1 MTYQIQCPQGH
12 VLEGDPAQARQVCT
26 CPYCGTAFYMPDPP
40 AMPATPPGYYA
51 PPPGN
56 YPTAPQGFTPPPGY
70 GTPTTAY
77 PPQPPSFPA
86 PSGPGGPGAPMPSGY
101 TPTFQPPT
109 GPVVPPSSPPT
120 APAPGRDFRLP
131 ADMLPP
137 GAAPSGPAT
146 SPPTPPT
153 FQASGSSSAEAPKP
167 AAPPAEEKLLHIPC
181 PRGHILETPED
192 MLQTLVACPTCKEQF
207 VLRNEDSL
215 EFKEKKA
222 KLDQMAEEKLGKTWL
237 TWAIV
242 AAVVVVLGLVG
253 MIIASA
259 MSKTPV

>member
-1 MTYQIQCPQGH
+1 M
-12 VLEGDPAQARQVCT
+12 
-26 CPYCGTAFYMPDPP
+26 
-40 AMPATPPGYYA
+40 
-51 PPPGN
+51 
-56 YPTAPQGFTPPPGY
+56 
-70 GTPTTAY
+70 
-77 PPQPPSFPA
+77 
-86 PSGPGGPGAPMPSGY
+86 PGGYS
-101 TPTFQPPT
+101 PTFQPAP
-109 GPVVPPSSPPT
+109 GPAVPPSSAPST
-120 APAPGRDFRLP
+120 PAPGRDFRLP

-137 GAAPSGPAT
+137 GAAPKGPAI
-146 SPPTPPT
+146 SPPSPSPPT
-153 FQASGSSSAEAPKP
+153 FQPSGSSPAEPSKP

-192 MLQTLVACPTCKEQF
+192 MLQTLVACPTCNEQF

-222 KLDQMAEEKLGKTWL
+222 KLDQLAEEKLGKTWL

-242 AAVVVVLGLVG
+242 AAVVVVLGLIG